1 MGFYG
6 FQTFELDPMESNRI
20 KTQLPQSSMPS
31 TDLPLGHGWP
41 RDGSE
46 RVISACS
53 RGVIATEHH
62 RPNASVIMG
71 QKIHV
76 NNQKRPKNEATRK
89 YFKIMTIKD
98 KYLALFS
105 YLKNIL
111 LLNQL
116 YV

>member
-46 RVISACS
+46 RVISA
-53 RGVIATEHH
+53 VVE
-62 RPNASVIMG
+62 V
-71 QKIHV
+71 
-76 NNQKRPKNEATRK
+76 
-89 YFKIMTIKD
+89 
-98 KYLALFS
+98 
-105 YLKNIL
+105 
-111 LLNQL
+111 
-116 YV
+116 

>member
-20 KTQLPQSSMPS
+20 KTQLPQSSRPS

-71 QKIHV
+71 QRCHV
-76 NNQKRPKNEATRK
+76 NDQN
-89 YFKIMTIKD
+89 KIK
-98 KYLALFS
+98 K
-105 YLKNIL
+105 
-111 LLNQL
+111 
-116 YV
+116 